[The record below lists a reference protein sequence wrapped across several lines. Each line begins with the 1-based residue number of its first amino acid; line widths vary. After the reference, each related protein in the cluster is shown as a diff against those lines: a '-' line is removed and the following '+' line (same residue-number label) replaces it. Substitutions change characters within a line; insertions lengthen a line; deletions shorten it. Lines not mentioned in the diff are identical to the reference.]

1 MEAKWNLKF
10 KMCLLLGNIWKFCK
24 KYSVEAEQKHKLWMN
39 DGFDFCYD
47 YEKELTPTRSLRT
60 QNNYSTDSLKRQFE
74 YLESLME
81 MSDSEEFEDEI
92 TRTYSTGGLRD
103 VAVPLQIILLTLLQ
117 MKNHKQRNKSVM

>member
-1 MEAKWNLKF
+1 
-10 KMCLLLGNIWKFCK
+10 
-24 KYSVEAEQKHKLWMN
+24 MN

-103 VAVPLQIILLTLLQ
+103 VAVPLPPRSQDYSLDSSSDEEPQT
-117 MKNHKQRNKSVM
+117 KKQKRNVISQESS